1 MDTLWFIPAGA
12 IAAIIVLIGV
22 VIVWKILKG
31 RRSGYP
37 PQDERT
43 QRITGK
49 VATYALIIGQYFT
62 IALLLVNIISQE
74 LYGSPAFE
82 VGYALVASLLVSSLS
97 FLILRSYFN
106 RKGDF

>member
-1 MDTLWFIPAGA
+1 MSLPWIFSAGS
-12 IAAIIVLIGV
+12 IAVIIVLVGI
-22 VIVWKILKG
+22 ILAWRMLKD

-37 PQDERT
+37 QQDERT

-49 VATYALIIGQYFT
+49 AATYALLIGQYFT
-62 IALLLVNIISQE
+62 IALLLVNLINQE

-82 VGYALVASLLVSSLS
+82 VGYALIASLLVSSLS
-97 FLILRSYFN
+97 FLALRSYFD